1 MEDVASTVKTLM
13 QEGKVLNWGLSEASV
28 RSIRRA
34 HAVCPLSA
42 VQSEYAI
49 WWREPETK
57 IFPTLEELGIGFV
70 PYCPLGRAFLTG
82 VIDENSR
89 FKKGDRRWNLPQF
102 TPEALKHNMPLVDLV
117 RIWAARKGVTPA
129 QFALVWMLSRKPW
142 IVPIPGTTNA
152 YHLDDFLGAGN
163 VRLSAWEM
171 EAFDRDFSKI
181 NLMGHRADPF
191 TESQIDK

>member
-1 MEDVASTVKTLM
+1 MGLTPARNGWAKHSPRSSDKVKIRHEVRLRSRGETTDRYQQPPRSYPAGGRRLIETPAHRSHRFVVSAPCRSESADGRGSRNRQGFDAGRQSVALGTVR
-13 QEGKVLNWGLSEASV
+13 GRA

-82 VIDENSR
+82 VIAENSR
-89 FKKGDRRWNLPQF
+89 FYEGDRRWNLP
-102 TPEALKHNMPLVDLV
+102 
-117 RIWAARKGVTPA
+117 R
-129 QFALVWMLSRKPW
+129 SRPKP
-142 IVPIPGTTNA
+142 
-152 YHLDDFLGAGN
+152 
-163 VRLSAWEM
+163 
-171 EAFDRDFSKI
+171 
-181 NLMGHRADPF
+181 
-191 TESQIDK
+191 